1 MADITTRAGK
11 GSPLTNNEVDANFTN
26 LNTDKAESGNN
37 SDITSLAGISGGVGD
52 ADYVDFDLAATVARE
67 TGRLTWNNVDGCLEV
82 GVIGSNV
89 TQQLGQELLTRVYN
103 AELNPIENGNV
114 VYFHSTSE
122 QLVAVKEFIAD
133 GTFDPH
139 LVIGVTTETIPAGGY
154 GYVCE
159 FGLVRGL
166 NTAAF
171 NPGDI
176 VYASPSV
183 AGDIINIQ
191 PSPPN
196 NILHLGICVESDSTD
211 GIIWV
216 NQHDVPM
223 ADEVTYNNADSSL
236 LATNVKSA
244 IDELDLTKADLD
256 LLTSN
261 VTFYNTNANDPV
273 IAGYKQTVTS
283 TVDPSFDETAVD
295 YLISG
300 ITNTALLSQTWI
312 SDPNVLAGSVAGI
325 VVPFVGNF
333 RKDSGSGNARF
344 YFEIYI
350 RDDLGVE
357 TLLATSNTSD
367 YITSTSYTQISL
379 SATITLQEF
388 TETDRVVLK
397 LYAQTDSSTASYE
410 IQLGGTS
417 PFRAL
422 FPVPV
427 SVVPS
432 VALASNI
439 VTDTTTFNKILSSN
453 ESSVQAA
460 LDVLDDH
467 GHQLSDITGVNASN
481 IGTTTTSF
489 NGVLSVA
496 DDDVQKALNTL
507 DDITLQDVA
516 NNGNA
521 VTGNITV
528 GSLSA
533 DNLSLDSNTISSTDV
548 DGNISITPNGNGSV
562 IIDAADIGGGF
573 VDNTPVGSS
582 VPDTGDFTTLSATS
596 ASFTTVTDLG
606 SVTTADINGG
616 TIDGVTLS
624 ATIAN
629 VDNIQIDS
637 NAITSTNGNGNIA
650 LTPNGTGS
658 VVISK
663 VDIASGEI
671 DGTAIGANAASTG
684 AFTDLSAS
692 GTVNLTGATVS
703 NLGSV
708 TTADIN
714 GGTIDGTDITVG
726 AGATLNVVNGTLS
739 LADDQISGAKID
751 GGVISNFASTGV
763 DDNAASTT
771 VTINASNNVGLGLT
785 DPDEKLEVN
794 GDAKV
799 GAAGDTGRLHLGL
812 TSDETNIVGRGAL
825 HATLPSTLDVAFGGT
840 AAARFSATG
849 VNVVGNISVSGTV
862 DSRDVNA
869 DGTKLD
875 TIASGAQ
882 VNVGTNLSATADGTQ
897 LQVNSST
904 GNNVD
909 LPAATTSAWGVM
921 TDEDKTKLD
930 GIEAGATASSDA
942 AITSNGSVPSLA
954 TGITGAEVRSLIG
967 AGTSSTTG
975 TVTSVLGG
983 SGLTGS
989 VSTSGSLAVGAGTGI
1004 AVNANDVA
1012 LSTAGPGAA
1021 VYGSTANG
1029 TKIDTITLDAYG
1041 RVSAIVT
1048 GPTGTSSTDTNTT
1061 YTLTAAQTGGTN
1073 ANPNLFLNAS
1083 SGSDYNV
1090 SLSGGVGI
1098 DVNRS
1103 ADTNITFT
1111 IDLSELTD
1119 MTATMIGTDEFIVLD
1134 GGADRRKAASEIGN
1148 GIFSNTAG
1156 YITNA
1161 NLGATATASSLTITS
1176 NQGTNAS
1183 IPAATT
1189 SAWGAM
1195 TDEDKSKLNGIA
1207 TGADVNVGTNLSQS
1221 RSASAFTVI
1230 SSTGSN
1236 VSMPAATPLLW
1247 GMMTDNDKAKLDG
1260 IATGADVNVGTNI
1273 SVVESATTVAI
1284 NSSTGADDSIAAAT
1298 TSVAGV
1304 MTGADKSKLNG
1315 IAASATNTAA
1325 PAITSNGS
1333 TPSLASGISAAEVR
1347 SVIGAAPAG
1356 GSLGTNWLAN
1366 EVQADVGVV
1375 TDKIRVYSGTQLVLN
1390 AGESNTYA
1398 TGQTSEGVYIN
1409 AESGLTVT
1417 SSPDNWISG
1426 WAGRKTAVINN
1437 PSGDSSFPGNITVTG
1452 TVDGRD
1458 VSADGT
1464 KLDTI
1469 ANGAQVNVGTNL
1481 AQSRTGSSFTVTS
1494 STGSNV
1500 NLSAATTTL
1509 WGVMT
1514 DEDKSK
1520 LDGIAASATNTAAPA
1535 ITTNGSTPSLASGIT
1550 AAEVRSLIG
1559 AGTGNGN
1566 GDITGVT
1573 AGTGLYGGGASGS
1586 VTINQYSG
1594 VSVGGSATIADGTF
1608 RTVTSSGSIVTLP
1621 ASPAAGDSVYIS
1633 NGPYTNTTIAK
1644 NGQNIMGLAE
1654 NLTLDVANIGIT
1666 LIFADSTRGWRIM

>member
-11 GSPLTNNEVDANFTN
+11 GSPLTNDEVDANFTN
-26 LNTDKAESGNN
+26 LNTDKAESGDN
-37 SDITSLAGISGGVGD
+37 SDITSLAGLSGGVGD

-82 GVIGSNV
+82 GVLGSDV

-103 AELNPIENGNV
+103 AELNPISNGNV

-139 LVIGVTTETIPAGGY
+139 LVIGVATEDIPAGGY
-154 GYVCE
+154 GYICE

-166 NTAAF
+166 NTAGF

-176 VYASPSV
+176 LYASPSV
-183 AGDIINIQ
+183 AGEIINIQ

-196 NILHLGICVESDSTD
+196 NILHLGICIESDSTD
-211 GIIWV
+211 GIVWV
-216 NQHDVPM
+216 NQHDVPTS
-223 ADEVTYNNADSSL
+223 DEVTYNNADSNL

-244 IDELDLTKADLD
+244 LDELDLTKANLD

-273 IAGYKQTVTS
+273 IAGYKQAVTS

-295 YLISG
+295 FLVSG
-300 ITNTALLSQTWI
+300 ITNTATLAQTWI
-312 SDPNVLAGSVAGI
+312 SDPTVLSGAVAGI

-333 RKDSGSGNARF
+333 RKDGGSGNARF

-350 RDDLGVE
+350 RDDLGTE
-357 TLLATSNTSD
+357 TILATSNTSD
-367 YITSTSYTQISL
+367 YVTTTQYTQISL

-388 TETDRVVLK
+388 GETDRVVLK

-417 PFRAL
+417 PLRAL

-439 VTDTTTFNKILSSN
+439 TTDTAAFNNILSSS

-481 IGTTTTSF
+481 ISTTTTGF

-507 DDITLQDVA
+507 DDLTLQDVA
-516 NNGNA
+516 DNGNT

-528 GSLSA
+528 GSLTA

-548 DGNISITPNGNGSV
+548 DGNISITPNGNGLV

-650 LTPNGTGS
+650 LTPDGTGS

-671 DGTAIGANAASTG
+671 DGAAIGANAASTG
-684 AFTDLSAS
+684 AFSDLSAS
-692 GTVNLTGATVS
+692 GTVNLAGATVS
-703 NLGSV
+703 DLGSV

-726 AGATLNVVNGTLS
+726 VGKTLNVVNGTVS

-751 GGVISNFASTGV
+751 GGVISNFASTGI

-771 VTINASNNVGLGLT
+771 VTVTASNNVGLGVT
-785 DPDEKLEVN
+785 DPDEQLEVN

-799 GAAGDTGRLHLGL
+799 GAAGDAGRLHLGL
-812 TSDETNIVGRGAL
+812 TSDETSVVGRGAL
-825 HATLPSTLDVAFGGT
+825 HATLPSTLDVQFGGT

-849 VNVVGNISVSGTV
+849 VNVTGNIAVSGTV
-862 DSRDVNA
+862 DGRDVDA

-875 TIASGAQ
+875 TIANGAQ

-930 GIEAGATASSDA
+930 GIEAGATASADA
-942 AITSNGSVPSLA
+942 AITSDGNLPSLA
-954 TGITGAEVRSLIG
+954 AGITATEVRALIG

-975 TVTSVLGG
+975 TVTSVSGG
-983 SGLTGS
+983 AGLTGS

-1004 AVNANDVA
+1004 AVNADDVA
-1012 LSTAGPGAA
+1012 LATAGPGAA
-1021 VYGSTANG
+1021 VYGSTADN

-1041 RVSAIVT
+1041 RVTSIVT
-1048 GPTGTSSTDTNTT
+1048 GPTGSSGTDTNTT

-1073 ANPNLFLNAS
+1073 TNPNLFLNAS
-1083 SGSDYNV
+1083 EGTDYNV
-1090 SLSGGVGI
+1090 TLTGGVGL
-1098 DVNRS
+1098 DVTRS
-1103 ADTNITFT
+1103 ADTNINFT

-1119 MTATMIGTDEFIVLD
+1119 MTDAMVGTDEFIVLD
-1134 GGADRRKAASEIGN
+1134 GGADRRKAANEIGN
-1148 GIFSNTAG
+1148 AIFSNTAG
-1156 YITNA
+1156 YITDT
-1161 NLGATATASSLTITS
+1161 NLSVTATTS
-1176 NQGTNAS
+1176 GLSVNSDQGTNAS

-1189 SAWGAM
+1189 STWGAM
-1195 TDEDKSKLNGIA
+1195 TDGDKSKLDGIA
-1207 TGADVNVGTNLSQS
+1207 SGAQVNVGTNLGS
-1221 RSASAFTVI
+1221 SATTSSFTI
-1230 SSTGSN
+1230 TSSTGSN
-1236 VSMPAATPLLW
+1236 ASLPAATTLAW
-1247 GMMTDNDKAKLDG
+1247 GVMTDNDKAKLDG

-1273 SVVESATTVAI
+1273 SVSEGTTTVAI
-1284 NSSTGADDSIAAAT
+1284 NSSTGSDDSIAAAT
-1298 TSVAGV
+1298 TSLAGV
-1304 MTGADKSKLNG
+1304 MTAADKTKLNG
-1315 IAASATNTAA
+1315 IATSANAYVHPNYNGDDFSVDTGALTGATVVSDIDINVTTDSLGHVTDANGTVATRTLTLANLGYTGDTNANNITNNNQLTNGAGYVTASSNVASATQVRVV
-1325 PAITSNGS
+1325 GD
-1333 TPSLASGISAAEVR
+1333 ASGNRA
-1347 SVIGAAPAG
+1347 
-1356 GSLGTNWLAN
+1356 
-1366 EVQADVGVV
+1366 
-1375 TDKIRVYSGTQLVLN
+1375 LVL
-1390 AGESNTYA
+1390 T
-1398 TGQTSEGVYIN
+1398 T
-1409 AESGLTVT
+1409 
-1417 SSPDNWISG
+1417 
-1426 WAGRKTAVINN
+1426 
-1437 PSGDSSFPGNITVTG
+1437 
-1452 TVDGRD
+1452 
-1458 VSADGT
+1458 ADGT
-1464 KLDTI
+1464 TD
-1469 ANGAQVNVGTNL
+1469 N
-1481 AQSRTGSSFTVTS
+1481 TS
-1494 STGSNV
+1494 
-1500 NLSAATTTL
+1500 TL
-1509 WGVMT
+1509 YK
-1514 DEDKSK
+1514 D
-1520 LDGIAASATNTAAPA
+1520 
-1535 ITTNGSTPSLASGIT
+1535 
-1550 AAEVRSLIG
+1550 
-1559 AGTGNGN
+1559 
-1566 GDITGVT
+1566 
-1573 AGTGLYGGGASGS
+1573 
-1586 VTINQYSG
+1586 SG
-1594 VSVGGSATIADGTF
+1594 VSIYFNTSNNTLVVPSVSATTQIVSAGNVTAYSSDSRLKLNQQPIKNAMDKVMSVSGYTFDWDMDKCDSLDFKPANVHEHGVIAQEIETVVPDAVCDAPFDRDIDGNSISGDGYK
-1608 RTVTSSGSIVTLP
+1608 TVRYERLVPLLIEAIKELKEEIDDLK
-1621 ASPAAGDSVYIS
+1621 AA
-1633 NGPYTNTTIAK
+1633 K
-1644 NGQNIMGLAE
+1644 
-1654 NLTLDVANIGIT
+1654 
-1666 LIFADSTRGWRIM
+1666 